1 MYAIGKVKP
10 RETDYI
16 LPVNEDMDIKP
27 WTFRFEASAVILYMV
42 LGAYIT
48 FSDLGLVAG
57 DTSFMVT
64 YSLVGIVLLAGIFA
78 NVKKRQRY
86 IAKVKKEAAQA

>member
-1 MYAIGKVKP
+1 M
-10 RETDYI
+10 
-16 LPVNEDMDIKP
+16 LPVNEAMDIKP
-27 WTFRFEASAVILYMV
+27 WEFRFEASAVILYMV

-64 YSLVGIVLLAGIFA
+64 YALCGIVILGGLFA
-78 NVKKRQRY
+78 RIRKKKAQ
-86 IAKVKKEAAQA
+86 AAQLNAQNAQ

>member
-1 MYAIGKVKP
+1 V
-10 RETDYI
+10 
-16 LPVNEDMDIKP
+16 LPVNEAMDIKP
-27 WTFRFEASAVILYMV
+27 WEFRFEASAVILYMV

-64 YSLVGIVLLAGIFA
+64 YALCGIVILGGLFA
-78 NVKKRQRY
+78 RIRKK
-86 IAKVKKEAAQA
+86 KAQSAQLNAQNAQ

>member
-1 MYAIGKVKP
+1 
-10 RETDYI
+10 
-16 LPVNEDMDIKP
+16 
-27 WTFRFEASAVILYMV
+27 V

-64 YSLVGIVLLAGIFA
+64 YSLCGIVILGGIFA
-78 NVKKRQRY
+78 RIKKKQ
-86 IAKVKKEAAQA
+86 AQLKQVELEAN

>member
-1 MYAIGKVKP
+1 MGHSFQQ
-10 RETDYI
+10 RGRDTDYV
-16 LPVNEDMDIKP
+16 LPVNEAMDIKP
-27 WTFRFEASAVILYMV
+27 WEFRFEASAVILYMV

-64 YSLVGIVLLAGIFA
+64 YALCGIVILGGLLPALERR
-78 NVKKRQRY
+78 KLKQRSLMLRTHSN
-86 IAKVKKEAAQA
+86 

>member
-1 MYAIGKVKP
+1 MYFIGKVRP
-10 RETDYI
+10 RDTDYV
-16 LPVNEDMDIKP
+16 LPVNEAMDVKP
-27 WTFRFEASAVILYMV
+27 WEFRFEASAVILYMV

-64 YSLVGIVLLAGIFA
+64 YALCGIVILGGIFTRIR
-78 NVKKRQRY
+78 KKQ
-86 IAKVKKEAAQA
+86 AKLAQLDPTQV